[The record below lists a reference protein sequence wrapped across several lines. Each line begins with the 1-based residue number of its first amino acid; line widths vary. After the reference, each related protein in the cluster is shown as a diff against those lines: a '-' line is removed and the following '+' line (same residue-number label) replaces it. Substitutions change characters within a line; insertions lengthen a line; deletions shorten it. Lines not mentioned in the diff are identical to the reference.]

1 MKFII
6 KTILTIILAYLFQLW
21 LPWYSIAIAAI
32 IASIIIP
39 SKGFTAFLSGFV
51 AVFLLWSI
59 TAYLIDSANQQI
71 LSTRIASI
79 FSTTPPILL
88 LATGFL
94 GGLTAGF
101 ASLTG
106 NSFVNLFKKDKNR
119 NKYYS

>member
-32 IASIIIP
+32 ITSIIIP

-51 AVFLLWSI
+51 AIFLLWSI
-59 TAYLIDSANQQI
+59 TAHLIDSANQQI
-71 LSTRIASI
+71 LSSRIASI
-79 FSTTPPILL
+79 FSTTPSILL
-88 LATGFL
+88 LATGLL
-94 GGLTAGF
+94 GGLAAGF
-101 ASLTG
+101 SSLTG
-106 NSFVNLFKKDKNR
+106 NSFINLFKKDKNR